1 MKSKN
6 AAAWAAQ
13 FVKREAVLCAAVV
26 LAAVS
31 TCVVRP
37 SLAAVNAAIDRRV
50 LALLFCL
57 MLIIQAFRS
66 LSVLDAAADFLLKR
80 CAGVRSVYAAFVALI
95 FASSLFVTNDVAL
108 LTFVPVS
115 LAVCRRSGIDP
126 VPLVI
131 LETLAANLGS
141 CVTPMGNPQNL
152 FLYSFYRMEP
162 AAFFRTTL
170 LIALPSVFLL
180 AAAVL
185 WVTRA
190 RPPVSVSTR
199 FRGAGA
205 ASAAGVSAAVRTA
218 GDRARLAAY
227 TVALAVILLAVF
239 RVVDYPVCMALSA
252 AVVAVCNF
260 RLFARVDYGLLLT
273 FAAFFLF
280 TENIS
285 LLPDISAALQ
295 SALDSRFAVYMGGI
309 AASQVISNV
318 PAALLLSGFTDYGRE
333 LLLGVNVGGLGTLI
347 ASLASVISYKL
358 YSAAAAE
365 TEDARAHGSGR
376 YLLQFTVY
384 NLIFLAVLIPLVYV
398 LSLRG

>member
-162 AAFFRTTL
+162 
-170 LIALPSVFLL
+170 
-180 AAAVL
+180 
-185 WVTRA
+185 
-190 RPPVSVSTR
+190 
-199 FRGAGA
+199 
-205 ASAAGVSAAVRTA
+205 
-218 GDRARLAAY
+218 AAY